1 MDLKSLGYFVAAVD
15 TGSITAA
22 AAQCFIAQ
30 PSITS
35 AIKKLEEEL
44 GVTLLVRQKRGVSVT
59 PHGADLYNTAKSLLQ
74 HAQSIKNH
82 FKQPASQT
90 SITVGVS
97 HAIAFE
103 YLKQLISLLRG
114 QDDNIE
120 VKVLRGDSG
129 EHLQEVDIRLTMDQG
144 VAANEEFIPCWRDRY
159 CLIIPNEHPLAFQE
173 NITVEQLNQQA
184 FINRSFCDR
193 NQLMVS
199 FLNEH
204 NINFNFV
211 AEVDNEEWALSMVES
226 GLGLSIVPM
235 PLLDSIDKIEKSV
248 RFVVYPVG
256 RIQGLQDFERSVGVA
271 IDFKKYANP
280 YYQQLANNLKEKFL

>member
-15 TGSITAA
+15 AGSITAA

-59 PHGADLYNTAKSLLQ
+59 PHGADLYSTAKSLLQ
-74 HAQSIKNH
+74 HAQSIKNR

-103 YLKQLISLLRG
+103 YLKQFISLLRE

-120 VKVLRGDSG
+120 VKVVRGDSD
-129 EHLQEVDIRLTMDQG
+129 ELSQEVDIRLTMDQG
-144 VAANEEFIPCWRDRY
+144 VAGNEEFIPCWRDRY

-173 NITVEQLNQQA
+173 KITVGQLNQQA

-204 NINFNFV
+204 NINLNFV

-226 GLGLSIVPM
+226 GLGLSIVPL
-235 PLLDSIDKIEKSV
+235 PFNERADDIELSP
-248 RFVVYPVG
+248 RFVIYSLG
-256 RIQGLQDFERSVGVA
+256 NIQGLQNFERSVGIA
-271 IDFKKYANP
+271 IDYKKYTNP
-280 YYQQLANNLKEKFL
+280 YFQQLAILLKETFS